1 MSLSTS
7 DCCLKNTTILCK
19 KHTIF
24 LALSLRNLSIP
35 NRDIGAKL
43 PSQRLGSAGPLAW
56 YGMTEGSIH
65 GFGSMSLVEGCA
77 VNSRCV

>member
-56 YGMTEGSIH
+56 YSMIEGSIY
-65 GFGSMSLVEGCA
+65 GFGSMLLVEGCM
-77 VNSRCV
+77 VNSRYI